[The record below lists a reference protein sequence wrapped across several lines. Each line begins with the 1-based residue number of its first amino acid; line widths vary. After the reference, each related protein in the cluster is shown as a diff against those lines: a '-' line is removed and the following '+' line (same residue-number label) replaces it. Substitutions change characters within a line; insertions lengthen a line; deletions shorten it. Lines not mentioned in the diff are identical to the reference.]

1 MSQCSDGPE
10 RRDGRDDA
18 EEDVTDD
25 GKVRCC
31 DKVGVPLVITAYHDQ
46 AALRYAVR
54 YEDVH
59 DGLVPRPRI
68 EGCKGVWK
76 KNRSSLIW
84 TEGWRECAK
93 LFRLHDKIS

>member
-76 KNRSSLIW
+76 NKAGY
-84 TEGWRECAK
+84 TACGWAGAMFEVTRP
-93 LFRLHDKIS
+93 FRQEQ

>member
-25 GKVRCC
+25 GKVRGC

-46 AALRYAVR
+46 AALGYAVR

-76 KNRSSLIW
+76 KKGHLFPGQKDGVSV
-84 TEGWRECAK
+84 
-93 LFRLHDKIS
+93 FRLHDKIS